1 MALVV
6 KILDTT
12 TYMNFMFIFNDEEME
27 KFRGRFDNNMN
38 DDLKNPKKWIDVLL
52 SDVMTRFLQLS
63 DDDKND
69 VENRITKAT
78 IDCLAN
84 FALSF
89 EHVTNS
95 NVEWVEI
102 VKLNNNGEYSVL
114 VLNKMLLRS

>member
-1 MALVV
+1 MALVI
-6 KILDTT
+6 KIFDTT
-12 TYMNFMFIFNDEEME
+12 TYMNFMFIFNDEEIE
-27 KFRGRFDNNMN
+27 KFKERFDNNMN

-52 SDVMTRFLQLS
+52 CDLITRFLALS

-84 FALSF
+84 YALAF
-89 EHVTNS
+89 EHATNS
-95 NVEWVEI
+95 NVEWIEI
-102 VKLNNNGEYSVL
+102 IKLDNDGEYIIH